1 VVSFVDAPEEAD
13 ALCEWAREL
22 GVGMGE
28 VRVEGG
34 EAVVV
39 PLVAAAEDM
48 EKHRARV
55 VSARK
60 VRATALP
67 GGAAAG
73 VGAAEVART
82 SQTMGPALAGVA
94 VVMIRQCHRS

>member
-1 VVSFVDAPEEAD
+1 M
-13 ALCEWAREL
+13 
-22 GVGMGE
+22 VGGIVWE

-34 EAVVV
+34 EAVVA

-67 GGAAAG
+67 DAAVVAGALAAAAAPPAAAAAAG
-73 VGAAEVART
+73 AA
-82 SQTMGPALAGVA
+82 PP
-94 VVMIRQCHRS
+94 